1 MIARMEYMD
10 QNMHNLFIFGFIH
23 QCKFCPIW
31 SQVDKKGK
39 ISKNIT

>member
-1 MIARMEYMD
+1 MEYMD
-10 QNMHNLFIFGFIH
+10 QNIQNLFIFGFIH

-31 SQVDKKGK
+31 SKVDKMGK